1 MRRSRLFEENKGDF
15 QKSYAKRQALFGA
28 IPYGFLPNNGDVN
41 DLIIDEDAAV
51 NVRRIFQL
59 VIDGKG
65 VYQIANILTADKVLI
80 PSAQLPFRRV
90 RTAFL

>member
-1 MRRSRLFEENKGDF
+1 M
-15 QKSYAKRQALFGA
+15 
-28 IPYGFLPNNGDVN
+28 N